1 MAVNPKR
8 VCVDIGGT
16 FTDCLVLDE
25 TTGLFTLVKSPTTP
39 SDPSKGFLDAMDK
52 AARQFGETTEE
63 FLGSVSVLIHG
74 TTLATNVLLTGSGAK
89 TGMLTTNNFRD
100 ILEIRRAIK
109 PLDISLF
116 NLFIPPNRPLIPR
129 SRRLGV
135 PERTL
140 CTGEILEPLN
150 ETETVAAVKRLQD
163 EGVEAVAI
171 CFLHSYANPTNERR
185 AAEIVKSVAP
195 DMYVTTSHE
204 TIHVWREFERFN
216 TTAVGAYVGPA
227 VANYLRRL
235 EERLRD
241 TGFGGQLLMML
252 ANGLVQTVDQC
263 IDRAVYF
270 LHSGPAA
277 APSGARFLGQL
288 EGKDQLLSVDMGG
301 TSFDVGLVRHG
312 EIPTTSD
319 SWVADQRVAIRMVDI
334 ESIGTG
340 GGSIASIDALGLLKV
355 GPESAGADPGPACFG
370 KGEDPTVTDAD
381 LVLGLVPDDYFL
393 GGDMTLDIE
402 RSRKAIDKVAR
413 PLEID
418 TVEAAFSIFTLANAN
433 MSNEIIKL
441 STQRGYDVRQASMI
455 VGGGGGPVH
464 AGFIA
469 DRLNIPT
476 VIIPS
481 VASLYSAFGMYA
493 MDIGEDYARSH
504 VRRLEF
510 AESDEVGALY
520 REMEEEALAA
530 FEKIGVDDK
539 DIKFRRTIDMRYIG
553 QFHEVEV
560 DIVGGEFT
568 QESLLNA
575 AKAFG
580 LKHEELFTF
589 SMPWK
594 GVEMLTLRVK
604 ATTPNAPFKLP
615 EISSGGP
622 DAAAA
627 KKRLRQ
633 CYFGNGFIE
642 VQVYDGDKLAADNA
656 ISGPAII
663 EEATTTVV
671 IPETY
676 DCLVNSNKNYV
687 LTRKAGTQEI

>member
-1 MAVNPKR
+1 MAANPKR

-39 SDPSKGFLDAMDK
+39 SDPSQGFLDAMDK
-52 AARQFGETTEE
+52 AAKQFGETTGE

-140 CTGEILEPLN
+140 CTGEILESLN
-150 ETETVAAVKRLQD
+150 ETATEAAVKKLQD
-163 EGVEAVAI
+163 DGVEAVAI
-171 CFLHSYANPTNERR
+171 CFLHSYANPSNERR

-216 TTAVGAYVGPA
+216 TTSVGAYVGPA
-227 VANYLRRL
+227 VANYLRRM
-235 EERLRD
+235 EERLED
-241 TGFGGQLLMML
+241 AGFGGQLLMML

-370 KGEDPTVTDAD
+370 KGDEPTVTDAD
-381 LVLGLVPDDYFL
+381 LVLGLVPGDYFL

-402 RSRKAIDKVAR
+402 RSRKAIDKVAK

-433 MSNEIIKL
+433 MANEIIKL

-469 DRLNIPT
+469 DRLNIPS

-481 VASLYSAFGMYA
+481 VDVRRLDVADSNDLASLYQ
-493 MDIGEDYARSH
+493 
-504 VRRLEF
+504 
-510 AESDEVGALY
+510 
-520 REMEEEALAA
+520 EMEDEAVAA
-530 FEKIGVDDK
+530 FEKIGVGEK

-560 DIVGGEFT
+560 DVDGGEFT
-568 QESLLNA
+568 QKSLSNA
-575 AKAFG
+575 AAAFG
-580 LKHEELFTF
+580 VKHEELFTF
-589 SMPWK
+589 AMPWK
-594 GVEMLTLRVK
+594 GVELLTLRVK

-615 EISSGGP
+615 EIPSGGP
-622 DAAAA
+622 DASAA
-627 KKRLRQ
+627 KKRVRQ
-633 CYFGNGFIE
+633 CYFGDGFVE
-642 VQVYDGDKLAADNA
+642 VQVYDGNKLAADNA
-656 ISGPAII
+656 IPGPAII

-687 LTRKAGTQEI
+687 FTRKADS

>member
-1 MAVNPKR
+1 MPPNAKR

-25 TTGLFTLVKSPTTP
+25 MTGQFTLVKSPTTP
-39 SDPSKGFLDAMDK
+39 SDPSDGFLNAMAK
-52 AARQFGETTEE
+52 AARIFGETTGE

-74 TTLATNVLLTGSGAK
+74 TTLATNVLLTGSGAR
-89 TGMLTTNNFRD
+89 TGMLTTRNFRD

-109 PLDISLF
+109 PLHVSLF

-129 SRRLGV
+129 SRRLNV
-135 PERTL
+135 TERTL
-140 CTGEILEPLN
+140 CTGEILEHLN
-150 ETETVAAVKRLQD
+150 EDETAAAVATLRD
-163 EGVEAVAI
+163 DGVEAVAV
-171 CFLHSYANPTNERR
+171 CFLHSYANPANERR
-185 AAEIVKSVAP
+185 AAEIVNSVAP

-216 TTAVGAYVGPA
+216 TTSVGAYVGPA
-227 VANYLRRL
+227 VASYLRRL

-277 APSGARFLGQL
+277 APSGARFLGEI

-319 SWVADQRVAIRMVDI
+319 SWVSDQRVAIRMVDI
-334 ESIGTG
+334 ESVGTG
-340 GGSIASIDALGLLKV
+340 GGSIASIDSLGLLKV

-393 GGDMTLDIE
+393 GGDMTPDVAHS
-402 RSRKAIDKVAR
+402 RSAIDKVAK
-413 PLEID
+413 PLGLD
-418 TVEAAFSIFTLANAN
+418 TVQAAYSIFILANAT
-433 MSNEIIKL
+433 MANEIMKL
-441 STQRGYDVRQASMI
+441 STQRGYDIRKATMI
-455 VGGGGGPVH
+455 VGGGSGPVH

-469 DRLNIPT
+469 DRLNIPS
-476 VIIPS
+476 VVVPS

-493 MDIGEDYARSH
+493 MDIGEDYARSY
-504 VRRLEF
+504 VRRMNS
-510 AESDEVGALY
+510 AESSEVNGLY
-520 REMEEEALAA
+520 KEMEEEALAA
-530 FEKIGVDDK
+530 FEKIGVDEK
-539 DIKFRRTIDMRYIG
+539 DIRFRRTIEMRYIG

-560 DIVGGEFT
+560 GVEGGEVT
-568 QESLLNA
+568 QEILVKTA
-575 AKAFG
+575 EAFG
-580 LKHEELFTF
+580 AKHQELFTF
-589 SMPWK
+589 AMPWK

-604 ATTPNAPFKLP
+604 ATTPNAAFNLP

-622 DAAAA
+622 DASAAG
-627 KKRLRQ
+627 KRTRQ
-633 CYFGNGFIE
+633 CYFGDGFVE
-642 VQVYDGDKLAADNA
+642 VQVYDGNNLEADNLVP
-656 ISGPAII
+656 GPAII

-671 IPETY
+671 IPENY

-687 LTRKAGTQEI
+687 LTRNSGG